1 MSKPRVVIIG
11 PGRMGQALGVTL
23 KRRGYGVSLL
33 ARTPREVVPPLLIHA
48 GPWDEVTRV
57 AELVLIATPDG
68 AITEVATQLAARD
81 AVGRDQVVLHL
92 SGLLDRTA
100 LAPLA
105 GTGAALGSFHPL
117 QTVAE
122 PGAAADRLKGAY
134 AGIEGDDRAV
144 AAGERLANT
153 LRMVP
158 LRLSAAAKPA
168 YHAGATFV
176 ANYAAVLIG
185 VAEGLAVRA
194 GVPAALAGQIY
205 LPLLNGAVANLTAYG
220 AVRALTGPVRRGDGD
235 TVEAHLEALDADERE
250 LYSALGLAA
259 LKLARAAGLDE
270 SAAQQVESLLAAGAR
285 SR

>member
-158 LRLSAAAKPA
+158 LQLSAAAKPA

-194 GVPAALAGQIY
+194 GVPAELAGQIY